1 MSADADDP
9 YEELARE
16 LRQGV
21 GAEWRDEAEITE
33 RETHL
38 GSLRKRRLEDVARE
52 AMHRGD
58 IVTAM
63 VAGRSAKGSVM
74 FVGTD
79 YLVLQTTSQTLD
91 IVLHRAV
98 LRIEARPGGGHT
110 TRGGS
115 ATFKARL
122 AEYEQTG
129 EPVTLHL
136 MGGASQQT
144 ERILVAAVDHC
155 ITEDAE
161 GARSHTPIALIEMIS
176 RSRA

>member
-21 GAEWRDEAEITE
+21 GAEWRDEAEVTE

-38 GSLRKRRLEDVARE
+38 GSLRKRLMADVARE

-58 IVTAM
+58 VVTVM
-63 VAGRSAKGSVM
+63 VGGRSVKGSVM

-79 YLVLQTTSQTLD
+79 YLVLQTASQTLD
-91 IVLHRAV
+91 IVLDRAV
-98 LRIEARPGGGHT
+98 MRIEAQPGGGHT

-136 MGGASQQT
+136 TGGASQQAG
-144 ERILVAAVDHC
+144 RILVAAVDHC

-161 GARSHTPIALIEMIS
+161 GARSHTPVALIEMIA
-176 RSRA
+176 RQRA

>member
-1 MSADADDP
+1 MSAGADDA

-38 GSLRKRRLEDVARE
+38 GSLRKRRLADVARE

-58 IVTAM
+58 IVT
-63 VAGRSAKGSVM
+63 VLVGGWSVKGAVM
-74 FVGTD
+74 FVGGD
-79 YLVLQTTSQTLD
+79 YLVLQTSSQMLD
-91 IVLHRAV
+91 IVLDRAV
-98 LRIEARPGGGHT
+98 MRIEPQHGGGHT

-136 MGGASQQT
+136 RGASQLT
-144 ERILVAAVDHC
+144 GRIVVAAVDHC
-155 ITEDAE
+155 ITEDTD
-161 GARSHTPIALIEMIS
+161 GARSHIPIALIEMIS
-176 RSRA
+176 RPRE

>member
-33 RETHL
+33 RETYL
-38 GSLRKRRLEDVARE
+38 GRLRRRKLADVTRE

-58 IVTAM
+58 VVTVM
-63 VAGRSAKGSVM
+63 VGGRSVRGPAM

-79 YLVLQTTSQTLD
+79 YVVIQTASQTLD
-91 IVLHRAV
+91 IVLDLAV
-98 LRIEARPGGGHT
+98 LRVEPQPGGGHT

-136 MGGASQQT
+136 TGGAAQQAG
-144 ERILVAAVDHC
+144 RILVAAVDHC
-155 ITEDAE
+155 IAEDTE
-161 GARSHTPIALIEMIS
+161 GVRSHIPIALIEMIS
-176 RSRA
+176 RPIG

>member
-9 YEELARE
+9 FEELARE

-21 GAEWRDEAEITE
+21 GAEWSEEAEITE

-38 GSLRKRRLEDVARE
+38 GSLRKRRLADVARE

-58 IVTAM
+58 VVSAL
-63 VAGRSAKGSVM
+63 VGRRSVKGSVM
-74 FVGTD
+74 FVGAD
-79 YLVLQTTSQTLD
+79 YLVIQTASQTLD
-91 IVLHRAV
+91 IVLDRAV
-98 LRIEARPGGGHT
+98 LRIETRPGGGHT

-136 MGGASQQT
+136 IGDVPQQT
-144 ERILVAAVDHC
+144 GRILVAAIDHC
-155 ITEDAE
+155 VTEDAE
-161 GARSHTPIALIEMIS
+161 GVRSNIPIALIEMIS
-176 RSRA
+176 RQRA